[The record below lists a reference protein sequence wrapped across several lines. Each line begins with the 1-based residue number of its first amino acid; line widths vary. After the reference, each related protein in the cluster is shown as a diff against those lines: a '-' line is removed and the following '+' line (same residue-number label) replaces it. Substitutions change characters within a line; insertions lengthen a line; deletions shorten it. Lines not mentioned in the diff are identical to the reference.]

1 MSTMLFQDIIFGPIK
16 SRRLGISLG
25 INLLPLS
32 TKFCSFD
39 CLYCECGLGDIK
51 NRGILPKTEQVIA
64 ALDLKLQELLAKG
77 VVPDVLTFAGNGEPT
92 LHPDFPA
99 IVDAVVVLRDRVV
112 PQAKVSVL
120 SNSSRIDKAEIRA
133 ALLKVDNNILKLDS
147 ALESTV
153 QWLNRPVKKTYSIR
167 QQIEY
172 MQLFEGK
179 LIVQTLFLRGTFLG
193 KIIDNTTEEEITAW
207 IEALRKIK
215 PLSVMI
221 YTLDRET
228 PVQSLEK
235 IPLKE
240 LETIA
245 RRLRDATGIPSTV
258 AG

>member
-1 MSTMLFQDIIFGPIK
+1 MSTILFQDIIFGPVK

-25 INLLPLS
+25 INLLPLNR
-32 TKFCSFD
+32 KFCNFD
-39 CLYCECGLGDIK
+39 CLYCECGLGNMK
-51 NRGILPKTEQVIA
+51 GRSTLPKAEQVVT
-64 ALDLKLQELLAKG
+64 ALDLKLQALLAEG
-77 VVPDVLTFAGNGEPT
+77 VIPDVLTFAGNGEPT
-92 LHPDFPA
+92 VHPDFPA
-99 IVDAVVVLRDRVV
+99 IIDAVIILRDRWV
-112 PQAKVSVL
+112 PKAKISVL

-153 QWLNRPVKKTYSIR
+153 QLLNRPVRNTYSI
-167 QQIEY
+167 QEQIQY

-179 LIVQTLFLRGTFLG
+179 LIVQTLFVRGSYLG
-193 KIIDNTTEEEITAW
+193 KTIDNTSEEEITAW

-215 PLSVMI
+215 PRSVMI
-221 YTLDRET
+221 YTIDRET

-240 LETIA
+240 LEKIA
-245 RRLRDATGIPSTV
+245 RRLQDATGLPSTI

>member
-1 MSTMLFQDIIFGPIK
+1 
-16 SRRLGISLG
+16 
-25 INLLPLS
+25 
-32 TKFCSFD
+32 
-39 CLYCECGLGDIK
+39 
-51 NRGILPKTEQVIA
+51 
-64 ALDLKLQELLAKG
+64 
-77 VVPDVLTFAGNGEPT
+77 
-92 LHPDFPA
+92 
-99 IVDAVVVLRDRVV
+99 
-112 PQAKVSVL
+112 
-120 SNSSRIDKAEIRA
+120 
-133 ALLKVDNNILKLDS
+133 
-147 ALESTV
+147 
-153 QWLNRPVKKTYSIR
+153 
-167 QQIEY
+167 

>member
-1 MSTMLFQDIIFGPIK
+1 MNTMLFQDIIFGPVK

-25 INLLPLS
+25 INLLPLNK
-32 TKFCSFD
+32 KFCNFD
-39 CLYCECGLGDIK
+39 CLYCECGLGDMK
-51 NRGILPKTEQVIA
+51 NKGVLPKTEQVIA
-64 ALDLKLQELLAKG
+64 ALDLKLQELLAAG

-99 IVDAVVVLRDRVV
+99 IVDAVVVLRDRWV
-112 PQAKVSVL
+112 PKAKISVL

-153 QWLNRPVKKTYSIR
+153 QWLNRPVKKNYSIR

-179 LIVQTLFLRGTFLG
+179 LIVQTLFVRGTFLG

-235 IPLKE
+235 IPLEE

-245 RRLRDATGIPSTV
+245 RRLQDATGISSTV

>member
-1 MSTMLFQDIIFGPIK
+1 MLFQDIIFGPDQEPTTRYFTGYK
-16 SRRLGISLG
+16 PLTLEQKVLQFRLPVLRMRAGRH
-25 INLLPLS
+25 
-32 TKFCSFD
+32 
-39 CLYCECGLGDIK
+39 K

-235 IPLKE
+235 FH
-240 LETIA
+240 
-245 RRLRDATGIPSTV
+245 
-258 AG
+258 